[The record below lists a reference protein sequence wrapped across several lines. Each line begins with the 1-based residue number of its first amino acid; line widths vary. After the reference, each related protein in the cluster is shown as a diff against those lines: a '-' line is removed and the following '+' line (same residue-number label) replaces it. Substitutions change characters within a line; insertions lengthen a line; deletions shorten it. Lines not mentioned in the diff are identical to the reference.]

1 MKKIVVLLFS
11 LIMAE
16 GLAAQQDTALVNRLF
31 ATMQFTKLMD
41 LEKVLDYTYPK
52 LFTIATRE
60 QMLEVLKSTFETDE
74 YSTELDSLKIDTIFP
89 VFSIGAGSFTK
100 VKHTMLMRMLYKEPF
115 DTADT
120 EGINILVSLMEGQ
133 FGKGNVW
140 FDKMRNSLNVTM
152 QADMVAIK
160 DELSPQWTFVNL
172 DEDNPVILDLLFSKE
187 VIARMKE
194 FK

>member
-187 VIARMKE
+187 VIARLKE

>member
-1 MKKIVVLLFS
+1 MKKIMGLLF
-11 LIMAE
+11 LLNLFINLE
-16 GLAAQQDTALVNRLF
+16 AQQDTALVNRLT
-31 ATMQFTKLMD
+31 ATMQFTKIMD
-41 LEKVLDYTYPK
+41 MEKVLDYTYPK

-89 VFSIGAGSFTK
+89 VFSIGNGSYTK

-115 DTADT
+115 DTTDK
-120 EGINILVSLMEGQ
+120 EGIQILVGLMEAQ

-140 FDKMRNSLNVTM
+140 FNVKRNSLNVLM

-187 VIARMKE
+187 VIARLKE